1 MLWLEYWS
9 IAYLSSTTS
18 FFQVTRMDPPNRG
31 HVFTLERVTKKNS
44 QNGSRPVLA
53 PWHVRFK
60 ASYRQCMAIGT
71 SQREGS
77 KLPGVLEATA
87 GDLWSWYNWATKMGT
102 KSPLRHLR
110 EASHS
115 KQPLLWFFILADT
128 PWLSYGWLSA
138 FVFPPTSKN
147 HSANH
152 QFSAWMGCWQVHH
165 CLGCGN
171 VVIRN
176 TPIRG
181 KLSPIQNKK
190 APHFQLQT
198 LPGQKGIIS
207 SSDVLPAIVESLASR
222 LQ

>member
-9 IAYLSSTTS
+9 IAYLNSTTS

-110 EASHS
+110 RSFPFQATSPVIFHS
-115 KQPLLWFFILADT
+115 CDFPRDFPTDDFQLFCSLQPAQT
-128 PWLSYGWLSA
+128 
-138 FVFPPTSKN
+138 T
-147 HSANH
+147 SANH

-171 VVIRN
+171 VVSSVN
-176 TPIRG
+176 PQFVASWV
-181 KLSPIQNKK
+181 LSNNQKGTKIFSCK
-190 APHFQLQT
+190 T
-198 LPGQKGIIS
+198 LPW
-207 SSDVLPAIVESLASR
+207 
-222 LQ
+222 